1 MRMFAAILFHHF
13 MIYPDDL
20 CTFCR
25 HIARLSPPCDILL
38 LNSANIL
45 HCDFYWLLIRCF
57 IADKMPMCWNNAYFR
72 VQT

>member
-1 MRMFAAILFHHF
+1 MFAAILFHHF
-13 MIYPDDL
+13 MIYPNDL

-25 HIARLSPPCDILL
+25 HISRLFPPYDILP

-45 HCDFYWLLIRCF
+45 HCDFYWRLIRRF
-57 IADKMPMCWNNAYFR
+57 IADKMPMCWNNACFC

>member
-13 MIYPDDL
+13 MIYPNDL

-25 HIARLSPPCDILL
+25 HIARLFPPCDILQ

-45 HCDFYWLLIRCF
+45 HCDFYWLLIRRF
-57 IADKMPMCWNNAYFR
+57 IADKTPMQGNNAYFC